1 MMMTSSL
8 DDPHERYARV
18 AARAGLTLHHL
29 DPGDASLRAGLAE
42 WERLARALLGAGE
55 LDAET
60 RSRLE
65 DDLRIVEELRRVLAG
80 EEPGEGTAR
89 ERELC
94 VVRGAGR
101 MQGVCSLYECPGGV
115 FIELLATA
123 PWNLVRGPRGRDL
136 RAVPGVGKALLDHAQ
151 ALSELNGHGGRIAL
165 QAENPRCLELYRRL
179 GFAVMQPEDEPL
191 ALVPR
196 GERGWSASLLRV
208 AAGKPGAEEAT
219 SPWLVLDPAR
229 AAASARRA
237 AA

>member
-8 DDPHERYARV
+8 DDPHERYARA

-42 WERLARALLGAGE
+42 WERLARTFLGADE

-80 EEPGEGTAR
+80 DEPGEGTAR
-89 ERELC
+89 ERELW

-101 MQGVCSLYECPGGV
+101 MQGVCSLFECPGGV

-123 PWNLVRGPRGRDL
+123 PWNLVRGARGRDL
-136 RAVPGVGKALLDHAQ
+136 RAVPGVGRALLAQ
-151 ALSELNGHGGRIAL
+151 VAELSELNGHGGRVAL

-179 GFAVMQPEDEPL
+179 GFALMQPEDGPL

-196 GERGWSASLLRV
+196 GEHGWSASLLRV
-208 AAGKPGAEEAT
+208 AAGKPGDEEAR
-219 SPWLVLDPAR
+219 SPWLVLDQAR
-229 AAASARRA
+229 AAEQARRVA
-237 AA
+237 A